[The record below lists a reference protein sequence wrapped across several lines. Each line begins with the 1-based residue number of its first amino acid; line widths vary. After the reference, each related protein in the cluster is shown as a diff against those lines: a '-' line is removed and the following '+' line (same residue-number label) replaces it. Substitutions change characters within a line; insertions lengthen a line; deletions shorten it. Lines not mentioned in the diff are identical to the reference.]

1 MEPDQSGGVT
11 DVEMS
16 AEMTGHRRAF
26 GRFEGSIDSGAEM
39 SAIRNSVLPGHQ
51 RIGKN
56 LKLTGAFVPGD
67 VKRYYQ
73 SCHQCQAQSVPT
85 YDDLSVPC
93 PRRWNFSR
101 FSRSRTRLS
110 LTVPCSVVPASR
122 RMVEIE
128 VGRRCGPQYRRHEGD
143 VPGVRAGRRNYPPP
157 SATLYASV
165 PAPARGHHTARGSGD
180 PALHAQ
186 WQRAVPRA
194 EKKLEENCA
203 VCELHFNDRFISR
216 YFEPT
221 VNEPGLCCFREQ
233 FPTQFPNLPAYYP
246 KRLLCS
252 DERLSPSVGKN
263 SSCTGAGGRTASQ
276 RAPRNQDRPTP
287 VCRW

>member
-11 DVEMS
+11 DVEMN

-26 GRFEGSIDSGAEM
+26 GRNTDDTRPMCRVCEQEEETIPHL
-39 SAIRNSVLPGHQ
+39 VL
-51 RIGKN
+51 RCRR
-56 LKLTGAFVPGD
+56 L
-67 VKRYYQ
+67 
-73 SCHQCQAQSVPT
+73 
-85 YDDLSVPC
+85 C
-93 PRRWNFSR
+93 PRQR
-101 FSRSRTRLS
+101 
-110 LTVPCSVVPASR
+110 
-122 RMVEIE
+122 
-128 VGRRCGPQYRRHEGD
+128 EGT
-143 VPGVRAGRRNYPPP
+143 
-157 SATLYASV
+157 TLPEA
-165 PAPARGHHTARGSGD
+165 D

-233 FPTQFPNLPAYYP
+233 FPTQFPNLPAYCP